1 MKVCTKCGLPKT
13 DFYPLKS
20 GVDGFASECK
30 ECSKKRSQ
38 QWRESNR
45 IRSKQW
51 RRGYKKIKRLEPLY
65 RVREALAKRVLDALK
80 GKAKS
85 ARTLELLGCSVDDLK
100 KHLEN
105 QFKNGMEWKNYG
117 SLWNIDHRIPCA
129 SFNLLLDDQQ
139 KKCFHF
145 SNLQPLFVLDNRLKS
160 DKIL

>member
-65 RVREALAKRVLDALK
+65 RVREALAKRVL
-80 GKAKS
+80 
-85 ARTLELLGCSVDDLK
+85 GCSVDDLK